1 MADTT
6 TKEYQD
12 KQTKKALKKRD
23 ANMKENRNEHRK
35 VLQEAYNDV
44 YDKALEIMDKLK
56 K

>member
-12 KQTKKALKKRD
+12 RQIKKALKKRD
-23 ANMKENRNEHRK
+23 ANVKKNEEDNTK
-35 VLQEAYNDV
+35 FLQDAYNDV
-44 YDKALEIMDKLK
+44 HDKALEIMDKLK